1 VTASW
6 LPSPLRSFLHQVGSY
21 AWFVV
26 DFARATAR
34 YGPPPGQVME
44 EAWRIGIK
52 SLPILLVISAFVG
65 TNIALQGYNA
75 FRPLGGGRLVGMFV
89 SLAGV
94 RELAPI
100 IAAAM
105 VAAKA
110 GTEMASQIG
119 VMRIRE
125 QIDALEVMAVNPY
138 AFLVA
143 PRLFGITLVLPALT
157 LISIFMMLAS
167 GYLVSVHQ
175 LGLNG
180 SVFLEFATQG
190 IAAVDFLYGMLKAVY
205 FGLVIC
211 TVSCFFGFTCARGP
225 EGVGEATNRAVVVSA
240 VVCVCS
246 NYFISEILY
255 GRLP

>member
-1 VTASW
+1 MRA
-6 LPSPLRSFLHQVGSY
+6 FLEEVGRY
-21 AWFVV
+21 AWFVA
-26 DFARATAR
+26 DFLRAALR
-34 YGPPPGQVME
+34 YGPPRGQMME

-52 SLPILLVISAFVG
+52 SLPILVIISAFVG
-65 TNIALQGYNA
+65 TNLALQGFNA
-75 FRPLGGGRLVGMFV
+75 FKPLGGGRLVGMFV

-138 AFLVA
+138 AWLIT
-143 PRLFGITLVLPALT
+143 PRLLGITLVLPALT
-157 LISIFMMLAS
+157 VIAIFVMIGS
-167 GYLVSVHQ
+167 GYLVSVYQ

-180 SVFLEFATQG
+180 SVFLQFAADG
-190 IAAVDFLYGMLKAVY
+190 IAPIDFFYGTVKAVY
-205 FGLVIC
+205 FGLIIC
-211 TVSCFFGFTCARGP
+211 TVSCFYGFHCGRGP
-225 EGVGEATNRAVVVSA
+225 EGVGQATNRAVVVSA
-240 VVCVCS
+240 VVSVGS

-255 GRLP
+255 GGGL

>member
-1 VTASW
+1 MIGAISD
-6 LPSPLRSFLHQVGSY
+6 LLRQIGAY
-21 AWFVV
+21 AWFVI
-26 DFARATAR
+26 DFVQAAAR
-34 YGPPPGQVME
+34 YGPPKGHVMR

-65 TNIALQGYNA
+65 TNLALQGFNA

-100 IAAAM
+100 IAASM

-125 QIDALEVMAVNPY
+125 QLDALEVMAVNPY
-138 AFLVA
+138 AFLVT
-143 PRLFGITLVLPALT
+143 PRLLGIMLVLPALT
-157 LISIFMMLAS
+157 IVSIFTMVLS

-180 SVFLEFATQG
+180 SVFLQFAGEG
-190 IAAVDFLYGMLKAVY
+190 IDAIDFFYGALKALY

-211 TVSCFFGFTCARGP
+211 TVSCFFGFNCGRGP
-225 EGVGEATNRAVVVSA
+225 EGVGQATNRAVVVSA
-240 VVCVCS
+240 VVCVSS
-246 NYFISEILY
+246 NYFMSEILY
-255 GRLP
+255 GGML